1 MPIQIRYATESD
13 SPDLVHINTVSFAPG
28 LFYQNAFANVK
39 VSALQTLKYARTFA
53 RFVDPKYHLLVATE
67 SETGRVIAFMRV
79 VIPLH
84 YQQDSHSLT
93 ELSED
98 AKKMAAKPDEYLPEG
113 INKRVYTCYL
123 DMLKSSRERYL
134 GENDM
139 ILDFLATDPEYQGR
153 GIGSQMLKW
162 ATQKADSL
170 NARMFLEAT
179 EEGYPLY
186 KKYGWN
192 TQEEVVLD
200 FEPLGGHNKGR
211 YYIMIRDPIPGTV
224 QPN

>member
-1 MPIQIRYATESD
+1 MPIQIRYATEPD

-28 LFYQNAFANVK
+28 LFYQNAFANVE

-53 RFVDPKYHLLVATE
+53 RFVDPKYHLLVATD
-67 SETGRVIAFMRV
+67 SATGRVVAFMRV

-93 ELSED
+93 ELSDD
-98 AKKMAAKPDEYLPEG
+98 ANKMAARPDEYLPEG
-113 INKRVYTCYL
+113 INKRVYACYL

-134 GENDM
+134 GEDDM

>member
-98 AKKMAAKPDEYLPEG
+98 ANKMAAKPDEYLPEG

>member
-139 ILDFLATDPEYQGR
+139 STYSSCP
-153 GIGSQMLKW
+153 
-162 ATQKADSL
+162 
-170 NARMFLEAT
+170 
-179 EEGYPLY
+179 
-186 KKYGWN
+186 
-192 TQEEVVLD
+192 
-200 FEPLGGHNKGR
+200 
-211 YYIMIRDPIPGTV
+211 
-224 QPN
+224 

>member
-1 MPIQIRYATESD
+1 
-13 SPDLVHINTVSFAPG
+13 
-28 LFYQNAFANVK
+28 
-39 VSALQTLKYARTFA
+39 
-53 RFVDPKYHLLVATE
+53 
-67 SETGRVIAFMRV
+67 
-79 VIPLH
+79 
-84 YQQDSHSLT
+84 
-93 ELSED
+93 
-98 AKKMAAKPDEYLPEG
+98 
-113 INKRVYTCYL
+113 
-123 DMLKSSRERYL
+123 
-134 GENDM
+134 
-139 ILDFLATDPEYQGR
+139 
-153 GIGSQMLKW
+153 MLKW

-186 KKYGWN
+186 KKYGWI

>member
-123 DMLKSSRERYL
+123 DMLKSSRESYL

>member
-98 AKKMAAKPDEYLPEG
+98 ANKMAAKPDEYLPEG

-192 TQEEVVLD
+192 TQEEVVID